1 MFEFKVDGALD
12 IGSNGI
18 KVVLYKNKKI
28 DKIGI
33 VNYSDMTEEKIIAF
47 EESLEILG
55 KKINLKGKNL
65 IVTITASKFHVK
77 TLEYNKTKG
86 EDEEVDLETKIEE
99 DLEDI
104 ISGYTKDEF
113 ITQIETVYENDIY
126 KKLLVITIPIEE
138 IEMILSVLNHS
149 KIRVL
154 KIIPDFIALN
164 NLMDILD
171 QKSEKETVE
180 NIMIVD
186 IGGETSKIF
195 MSTLGILNMLR
206 IVGIG
211 GNDFTEIIRE
221 HEMLDY
227 EAAELEKQ
235 KLELGADEERKY
247 KTQSEA
253 SMFQDLTSVVNELT
267 TQIEGSLEYFNANL
281 GEGKKISKIILT
293 GGGALIKGFKTYF
306 DDAFD
311 IPCEEINLEL
321 LNLEYKNIEDRELL
335 SSFKMMTLVGAL
347 IKEVK

>member
-12 IGSNGI
+12 IGSTGI
-18 KVVLYKNKKI
+18 KLVLYKNKKI
-28 DKIGI
+28 DKVGV
-33 VNYSDMTEEKIIAF
+33 VNYLDMIEEKIIVL

-55 KKINLKGKNL
+55 QKINLKGKNL
-65 IVTITASKFHVK
+65 VVTITASKFHVK
-77 TLEYNKTKG
+77 TLEYNNT
-86 EDEEVDLETKIEE
+86 EDEDATLESRIEE

-113 ITQIETVYENDIY
+113 ITQIETIYENDLY
-126 KKLLVITIPIEE
+126 KKLLIITIPKEE
-138 IEMILSVLNHS
+138 IEMILGVLSHF

-164 NLMDILD
+164 NLMDLLD
-171 QKSEKETVE
+171 QKSEEETVE

-195 MSTLGILNMLR
+195 MSTLGTLNMLR

-227 EAAELEKQ
+227 ESAELEKQ
-235 KLELGADEERKY
+235 KLELGDDEDRNY
-247 KTQSEA
+247 KTQNEV
-253 SMFQDLTSVVNELT
+253 SMFKDLTSVVNELT
-267 TQIEGSLEYFNANL
+267 TQIEDSLEYFNTNL
-281 GEGKKISKIILT
+281 GEEKISKIILT

-311 IPCEEINLEL
+311 IPCEKIDLDL
-321 LNLEYKNIEDRELL
+321 LNLDYKNIEDRELL
-335 SSFKMMTLVGAL
+335 SCFKMMTLVGAL

>member
-12 IGSNGI
+12 IGNSGI
-18 KVVLYKNKKI
+18 KAALYKNKRI
-28 DKIGI
+28 DKISY
-33 VNYSDMTEEKIIAF
+33 VDYLDMAEEKIIALQ
-47 EESLEILG
+47 ESLEILA

-65 IVTITASKFHVK
+65 IVTIPASKFYVK
-77 TLEYNKTKG
+77 TLEYNNNK
-86 EDEEVDLETKIEE
+86 EDGAEADLETKIEE

-113 ITQIETVYENDIY
+113 ITQVETVYETDIY

-138 IEMILSVLNHS
+138 VEKILGILSHF

-164 NLMDILD
+164 NLVDILD
-171 QKSEKETVE
+171 QKSEEETNE

-195 MSTLGILNMLR
+195 MSTLGTLNMLR

-211 GNDFTEIIRE
+211 GNDFTEIIKD

-227 EAAELEKQ
+227 EGAELEKQ
-235 KLELGADEERKY
+235 QLELGDDENRKY
-247 KTQSEA
+247 KTQGEV
-253 SMFQDLTSVVNELT
+253 SMFKDLTSVVNELT
-267 TQIEGSLEYFNANL
+267 TQIHNSLEYFNSNL
-281 GEGKKISKIILT
+281 TEGRISKIFLT

-311 IPCEEINLEL
+311 LPCQELDLNL
-321 LNLEYKNIEDRELL
+321 LNLDYKNLEDRELL
-335 SSFKMMTLVGAL
+335 STFKITTLMGAL
-347 IKEVK
+347 IKEVG

>member
-12 IGSNGI
+12 IGSTGI
-18 KVVLYKNKKI
+18 KVALYKNKKI
-28 DKIGI
+28 DKVGI
-33 VNYSDMTEEKIIAF
+33 VNYPDIAEEKIIAL

-55 KKINLKGKNL
+55 QKINLKGKNL
-65 IVTITASKFHVK
+65 VVTITASKFHVK
-77 TLEYNKTKG
+77 TLEYNHTKEKG
-86 EDEEVDLETKIEE
+86 EEFDLETKIEE

-104 ISGYTKDEF
+104 VSGYTKDEF
-113 ITQIETVYENDIY
+113 ITQVETIYENDVY

-138 IEMILSVLNHS
+138 IEMILGILSHF

-154 KIIPDFIALN
+154 KIIPDFVALN
-164 NLMDILD
+164 NLMDLLD
-171 QKSEKETVE
+171 QKSEKEIVE
-180 NIMIVD
+180 NIMVVD
-186 IGGETSKIF
+186 IGGEASKIF

-235 KLELGADEERKY
+235 KLELGDDEDRSY

-267 TQIEGSLEYFNANL
+267 TQIEDSLEYFNTNL
-281 GEGKKISKIILT
+281 SEGKISKIILT

-311 IPCEEINLEL
+311 IPCEEINLDQ

-335 SSFKMMTLVGAL
+335 SNFKMMTLVGAL
-347 IKEVK
+347 IKEVG

>member
-12 IGSNGI
+12 IGNSGI
-18 KVVLYKNKKI
+18 KVALYKNKKI
-28 DKIGI
+28 DKISY
-33 VNYSDMTEEKIIAF
+33 VDYLDMAEEKIVAF
-47 EESLEILG
+47 QESLETLG

-65 IVTITASKFHVK
+65 IVTIPASKFYVK
-77 TLEYNKTKG
+77 TLEYNNNK
-86 EDEEVDLETKIEE
+86 EEETDLEAKIEE

-113 ITQIETVYENDIY
+113 ITQIETVYETDVY

-138 IEMILSVLNHS
+138 VEKILGILSHF

-164 NLMDILD
+164 NLVDLLD
-171 QKSEKETVE
+171 QKSEEETNE

-195 MSTLGILNMLR
+195 MSTLGTLNMLR

-211 GNDFTEIIRE
+211 GNDFTEIIKD

-227 EAAELEKQ
+227 EGAELEKQ
-235 KLELGADEERKY
+235 QLELGDDENRKY
-247 KTQSEA
+247 KTQGEM
-253 SMFQDLTSVVNELT
+253 SMFKDLTSIVNELT
-267 TQIEGSLEYFNANL
+267 TQIENSLQYFNANL
-281 GEGKKISKIILT
+281 SEGRISKIFLT

-306 DDAFD
+306 DDAFE
-311 IPCEEINLEL
+311 IPCEEIDLNL
-321 LNLEYKNIEDRELL
+321 LNLDYKNLEDRELL
-335 SSFKMMTLVGAL
+335 STFKITTLMGAL
-347 IKEVK
+347 IKEVG

>member
-12 IGSNGI
+12 IGNSGI
-18 KVVLYKNKKI
+18 KAALFKNKKI
-28 DKIGI
+28 DKISYVDYLDMAEDKI
-33 VNYSDMTEEKIIAF
+33 VALQ
-47 EESLEILG
+47 ESLETMG

-65 IVTITASKFHVK
+65 VVTIPASKFYVK
-77 TLEYNKTKG
+77 TLEYNNNKE
-86 EDEEVDLETKIEE
+86 EDEETDLEAKIEE

-113 ITQIETVYENDIY
+113 ITQIETVSETDLS

-138 IEMILSVLNHS
+138 VEKILGILSHF

-164 NLMDILD
+164 NLVDLLD
-171 QKSEKETVE
+171 QKSEEETNE

-195 MSTLGILNMLR
+195 MSTLGTLNMLR

-211 GNDFTEIIRE
+211 GNDFTEIIKD

-227 EAAELEKQ
+227 EGAELEKQ
-235 KLELGADEERKY
+235 QLELGDDENRKY
-247 KTQSEA
+247 KTQGEM
-253 SMFQDLTSVVNELT
+253 SMFKDLTSVVNELT
-267 TQIEGSLEYFNANL
+267 TQIENSLHYFNSNL
-281 GEGKKISKIILT
+281 SEGTISKVFLT

-306 DDAFD
+306 DEAFD
-311 IPCEEINLEL
+311 LPCEEIDLNL
-321 LNLEYKNIEDRELL
+321 LNLDYKNAEDRELL
-335 SSFKMMTLVGAL
+335 SSYKITTLMGAL
-347 IKEVK
+347 IKEVG

>member
-1 MFEFKVDGALD
+1 MFKFKVDGALD
-12 IGSNGI
+12 IGSTGI
-18 KVVLYKNKKI
+18 KLVLYKNKKI
-28 DKIGI
+28 DKIEI
-33 VNYSDMTEEKIIAF
+33 VNYSNITEEKIIAL

-77 TLEYNKTKG
+77 TLEYNN
-86 EDEEVDLETKIEE
+86 EDEEVNLETKIEE

-104 ISGYTKDEF
+104 ILGYTKDEF
-113 ITQIETVYENDIY
+113 ITQIEPVYENDLN
-126 KKLLVITIPIEE
+126 KKLLVVTIPIEE
-138 IEMILSVLNHS
+138 IEMILGILNHF

-164 NLMDILD
+164 SLIDLLD
-171 QKSEKETVE
+171 QKSGKETVE

-195 MSTLGILNMLR
+195 MSTLGVLNMLR

-227 EAAELEKQ
+227 EGAELEKQ
-235 KLELGADEERKY
+235 NLELGNDENRIY
-247 KTQSEA
+247 KTQSEE

-267 TQIEGSLEYFNANL
+267 TQIEDSLEYFNSNL
-281 GEGKKISKIILT
+281 GEGEISKIILT

-306 DDAFD
+306 DDSFD
-311 IPCEEINLEL
+311 IPCEEINLDS
-321 LNLEYKNIEDRELL
+321 LNLEYKNMEDKELL
-335 SSFKMMTLVGAL
+335 SNFRMMTLVGAL
-347 IKEVK
+347 IKEVV

>member
-12 IGSNGI
+12 IGSTGI
-18 KVVLYKNKKI
+18 KVALYKNKKI
-28 DKIGI
+28 DKVGI
-33 VNYSDMTEEKIIAF
+33 FNYSDMTEEKIIAL

-77 TLEYNKTKG
+77 TLEYNNS

-113 ITQIETVYENDIY
+113 ITQIETVYENDVY
-126 KKLLVITIPIEE
+126 KKLLVITIPREE
-138 IEMILSVLNHS
+138 IEMILGILNHF

-154 KIIPDFIALN
+154 KIIPDFVALN
-164 NLMDILD
+164 NLMDLLD

-195 MSTLGILNMLR
+195 MSTLGVLNMLR

-227 EAAELEKQ
+227 EGAELEKQ
-235 KLELGADEERKY
+235 KLELGADEDREY
-247 KTQSEA
+247 KTQSEE

-267 TQIEGSLEYFNANL
+267 TQIEDSLEYFNTNL
-281 GEGKKISKIILT
+281 GEGKISKIILT

-311 IPCEEINLEL
+311 IPCEEIDLDL

-335 SSFKMMTLVGAL
+335 SNFKMMTLVGAL
-347 IKEVK
+347 IKEVG

>member
-12 IGSNGI
+12 IGSTGI
-18 KVVLYKNKKI
+18 KLVLYKNKKI
-28 DKIGI
+28 DKVGV
-33 VNYSDMTEEKIIAF
+33 VNYLDMIEEKIIVL

-55 KKINLKGKNL
+55 QKINLKGKNL
-65 IVTITASKFHVK
+65 VVTITASKFHVK
-77 TLEYNKTKG
+77 TLEYNNT
-86 EDEEVDLETKIEE
+86 EDEDATLESRIEE

-113 ITQIETVYENDIY
+113 ITQIETIYENDLY
-126 KKLLVITIPIEE
+126 KKLLIITIPKEE
-138 IEMILSVLNHS
+138 IEMILGVLSHF

-164 NLMDILD
+164 NLMDLLD
-171 QKSEKETVE
+171 QKSEEETVE

-195 MSTLGILNMLR
+195 MSTLGTLNMMR

-227 EAAELEKQ
+227 ESAELEKQ
-235 KLELGADEERKY
+235 KLELGDDEDRNY
-247 KTQSEA
+247 KTQNEV
-253 SMFQDLTSVVNELT
+253 SMFKDLTSVVNELT
-267 TQIEGSLEYFNANL
+267 TQIEDSLEYFNTNL
-281 GEGKKISKIILT
+281 GEEKISKIILT

-311 IPCEEINLEL
+311 IPCEKIDLDL
-321 LNLEYKNIEDRELL
+321 LNLDYKNIEDRELL